1 MAEIAEIKVYKMGD
15 HEWWATKWSKEKTR
29 EYYVKECGLDE
40 EDVPIEDIKECDLD
54 TEGMWWETNALED
67 IKKLGD
73 ADEIVGIEEING
85 RTRKRVR
92 FGNLM
97 RRDEQIYKYISF
109 REALEKYGDFEE
121 SSCFCLATT
130 EW

>member
-1 MAEIAEIKVYKMGD
+1 MENIKVFKMGD
-15 HEWWATKWSKEKTR
+15 YEWWATKFNKEETL
-29 EYYVKECGLDE
+29 EWYIEESGLLEDE
-40 EDVPIEDIKECDLD
+40 VSMDEMKECDLD
-54 TEGMWWETNALED
+54 KEGMWWETNDPED

-73 ADEIVGIEEING
+73 ADEIVGIEKING

-97 RRDEQIYKYISF
+97 RRGAEVYKFIPF